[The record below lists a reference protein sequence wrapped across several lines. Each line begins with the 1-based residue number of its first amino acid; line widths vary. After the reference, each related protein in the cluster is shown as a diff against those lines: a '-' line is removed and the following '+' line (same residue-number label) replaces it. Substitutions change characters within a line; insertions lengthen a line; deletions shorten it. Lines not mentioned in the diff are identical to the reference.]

1 MQHFTPFASL
11 AGGALIGL
19 AASMLL
25 LWNGRVAGVIG
36 IFGGMFTRDRG
47 EMAWRAAFV
56 GGLLVGGL
64 AMYLAVPSAFA
75 IDVDRSLPLL
85 AIAGLLVGFGARMGG
100 GCTSGHGVCGLSRLS
115 KRSLIGT
122 ITFMAAGAITVF
134 CARTF
139 FGGSS

>member
-19 AASMLL
+19 AASILL

-36 IFGGMFTRDRG
+36 IFGGMFTSDKS
-47 EMAWRAAFV
+47 ELSWRAAFI
-56 GGLLVGGL
+56 GGLIAGGL
-64 AMYLAVPSAFA
+64 ALYLIAPSVFT
-75 IDVDRSLPLL
+75 IGVDRSLAVV

-122 ITFMAAGAITVF
+122 MTFMATGAITVF
-134 CARTF
+134 LVRTL
-139 FGGSS
+139 FGGSL